1 MAFATYSNKTLE
13 KNWYEDRWAPQQDV
27 QKYPHERV
35 LRQHEE
41 ALSSLHAIG
50 IAKPLGCIKRMKKWN
65 TAGVVPDDGF
75 REAYTIQRSEFPD
88 PRSVSAVIN
97 KRPANLDQTSGNTKK
112 IINADNIAALTLV
125 E

>member
-1 MAFATYSNKTLE
+1 MAFATYSNRTLE
-13 KNWYEDRWAPQQDV
+13 KNWYEDRWAPPQDV

-35 LRQHEE
+35 LRAPEE
-41 ALSSLHAIG
+41 AVSSLNATG

-65 TAGVVPDDGF
+65 TAGVIPDDGY
-75 REAYTIQRSEFPD
+75 REDYTIQRSEFPD

-97 KRPANLDQTSGNTKK
+97 KRPPNLDQTSGATQK
-112 IINADNIAALTLV
+112 IINADNIAALTSI